1 MSELRDL
8 LVLFEWLSARSGCS
22 VEEACDRFGLDRE
35 ELGNVIDTLAQVGF
49 LPESPDLLLSAYI
62 DDETDTVHVSPFAG
76 LEQGVSIE
84 LETALRLDTLATAFI
99 GIVGS
104 DAIGITQRAFERLRA
119 ALRASGVDPGMV
131 AADLA
136 LPGSEH
142 VGPLG
147 RAISDRAQLT
157 LRYHAAG
164 GENTERIV
172 DPIGLFL
179 DGSWYLD
186 AFDHLRE
193 ARRSFKL
200 ERIIEIEPT
209 GATVQEVRAPIGSL
223 QVEPGSTEIVLE
235 LAPEAGWLLEHL
247 EGAEIVSSARGR
259 RRVRVTG
266 GGFRWLIPLLLTAG
280 AHATV
285 IAPDALRDALRD
297 EIDATLRAYN

>member
-22 VEEACDRFGLDRE
+22 VDEACERFGLDRD
-35 ELGNVIDTLAQVGF
+35 ELSSVIDTLAQVGF

-62 DDETDTVHVSPFAG
+62 DDESDTVHVMPFAG

-84 LETALRLDTLATAFI
+84 LETALRLDTLATAFAEIAGSEPI
-99 GIVGS
+99 GVTLR
-104 DAIGITQRAFERLRA
+104 AIERLRA
-119 ALRASGVDPGMV
+119 ALRASGIEPGMV
-131 AADLA
+131 GADLA

-142 VGPLG
+142 VAPLG
-147 RAISDRAQLT
+147 RAIADRAQLR

-164 GENTERIV
+164 GEITERVV

-179 DGSWYLD
+179 DGGWYLD
-186 AFDHLRE
+186 AFDHLRD

-200 ERIIEIEPT
+200 ERIIDLDPT
-209 GATVQEVRAPIGSL
+209 GVTVEEVRAPIGSL
-223 QVEPGSTEIVLE
+223 QVDPGTTEIILE
-235 LAPEAGWLLEHL
+235 LAPEAAWLLEHL
-247 EGAEIVSSARGR
+247 DGAEIVSTTRGR

-280 AHATV
+280 ADATV
-285 IAPDALRDALRD
+285 VEPDELRDALRI
-297 EIDATLRAYN
+297 EIDAALQAYN